1 MLRRFRTLFVALA
14 AVSVLGLSLTTLS
27 RAQVS
32 AAPSEAPAAQGRG
45 ESSCVAVNR
54 KDASPKVILLG
65 ETVDITLT
73 ITALCAGEQFPLHI
87 VLVLDGSGSMAG
99 DPNREMKKAA
109 RNLVQ
114 RLGLKDSP
122 ATQIGVV
129 QFNSAAKILCQLTN
143 SSGKASGCIGRVGAV
158 GGTNIGEGINAGLR
172 VLQKGRQGAS
182 DPDSINEIM
191 VVLSDGE
198 DNQGC
203 GNVQAAAGRVKAQ
216 GILLITVCVGTSC
229 DAQCMRQVAS
239 SPRYFFE
246 ARSASQLSNIFEQIR
261 RGIDR
266 IVLKSL
272 KVVDNLPPNMVLVEG
287 SAEPVPNS
295 TGPNDDQLEWRTSYV
310 PREGVTYSFKV
321 KPQEVGHWPTN
332 NGAFGEFTDN
342 KSRKGTFEF
351 RDPYVLVL
359 NPRPLATATAPP
371 PPLTP
376 TPPPTEGPPPTPTP
390 TPTNTPTPKPG
401 PIYLPIMVTERCYVD
416 EKLIDVVFVIDMST
430 SMDRTTPD
438 GIEKKVAV
446 IDSAKAFVDRLDFSP
461 NDKGQHD
468 QAGVVWFNDEA
479 GIAQSLT
486 NDRDDVIGALDSLTQ
501 YQQQGTRIDKAFE
514 MGALALDPSMRKPR
528 NTAVMIMLTDGLPN
542 RVPFDEET
550 GRMEE
555 TVIKAAKAA
564 AATEIRI
571 YTVGFGKTPEQ
582 TNDITELV
590 YPWLLKQCATP
601 DGRSFVAPRADE
613 LAEIYEEIADVF
625 RCPKGRHDW
634 GSPWPPERGR
644 TAPSP

>member
-1 MLRRFRTLFVALA
+1 MRRFRSLCVALA
-14 AVSVLGLSLTTLS
+14 AVSVLGLSLAALS
-27 RAQVS
+27 EARVA
-32 AAPSEAPAAQGRG
+32 AAPAEAPAVQGRG

-54 KDASPKVILLG
+54 KEASPKVILLG

-73 ITALCAGEQFPLHI
+73 VTALCAGEQFPLHI

-99 DPNREMKKAA
+99 EPNREMKKAA
-109 RNLVQ
+109 RNLIQ
-114 RLGLKDSP
+114 RLNMKDNP
-122 ATQIGVV
+122 ATQVGVV

-143 SSGKASGCIGRVGAV
+143 RSGTANGCVGRVGAA

-172 VLQKGRQGAS
+172 VLQKGRQGIG
-182 DPDSINEIM
+182 DPDSIREIM

-203 GNVQAAAGRVKAQ
+203 GNVQAAAGKVKSQ

-229 DAQCMRQVAS
+229 DAQCMRQVAT

-246 ARSASQLSNIFEQIR
+246 ARSASQLANVFEQIR
-261 RGIDR
+261 RQIQN
-266 IVLKSL
+266 ILLKSL
-272 KVVDNLPPNMVLVEG
+272 KVVDNLPSNMVLVAG
-287 SAEPVPNS
+287 SAEPAPNS
-295 TGPNDDQLEWRTSYV
+295 TGPNDDQLEWRTSFV
-310 PREGVTYSFKV
+310 PREGVTFSFKV

-371 PPLTP
+371 PPPTP
-376 TPPPTEGPPPTPTP
+376 TPTPTIGPTPTPTP
-390 TPTNTPTPKPG
+390 TPTNTPTPTPG
-401 PIYLPIMVTERCYVD
+401 PIYLPIMVKEACSVD

-430 SMDRTTPD
+430 SMDRLTPD
-438 GIEKKVAV
+438 GVEKKVAV
-446 IDSAKAFVDRLDFSP
+446 VDSAKAFVERLDFEP
-461 NDKGQHD
+461 NHKGQHD

-479 GIAQSLT
+479 GIAQTLT
-486 NDRDDVIGALDSLTQ
+486 NDREDVLEALDGLTQ

-514 MGALALDPSMRKPR
+514 TGAVALDPMYRKPG

-542 RVPFDEET
+542 RVPMHPDT
-550 GRMEE
+550 NRMEE
-555 TVIKAAKAA
+555 TVIDAAKAA

-571 YTVGFGKTPEQ
+571 YTVGFGKTPEESE
-582 TNDITELV
+582 DITELV
-590 YPWLLKQCATP
+590 YPWLLEQCATP
-601 DGRSFVAPRADE
+601 DGRAFVAPRADE
-613 LAEIYEEIADVF
+613 LTQIYEEIADVF

-634 GSPWPPERGR
+634 GQPWPPERGR
-644 TAPSP
+644 TAP